1 MKYIVYMVLPV
12 LGFLLGWTIRW
23 LYAKFSLTAAE
34 QNAKRV
40 LSAALNE
47 AKQKKKDLIYETR
60 EVLDKE
66 KREQDK
72 TIRERYRE
80 LNLLESRLQK
90 KEDQITVKQ
99 TDLETKTIRVR
110 DRELEFEKLSTET
123 KNLRY
128 DLDRQLEAIARLT
141 VEEAQKKVIKSAE
154 SRAKKEIQD
163 MVHRIEQDAL
173 QDAEKKARNILVMTA
188 QRIAS
193 EVSSEITTSVV
204 ELPNEDMKGRII
216 GKEGRNIRILETL
229 TGADIIIDDTP
240 DAVVVSCFNPYR
252 RTIAIQ
258 TLSNLIKDG
267 RIHPAKIEEEVEK
280 VVQNLN
286 RVVFEEGEKLFL
298 ELGIQ
303 GSMHVDG
310 LRTIG
315 KLKFRTSFGQNLLS
329 HSREV
334 AMLSGM
340 IASELGANSNL
351 AKRGGLM
358 HDIGKAIDSNS
369 DLTHVELGVE
379 LAKRINEPPEVI
391 NAIAAHHGDVP
402 HNCLESI
409 IVQIADSMS
418 AARPGARRDT
428 LENYI
433 ERLVKLEKIANSLE
447 GVKHAYA
454 VHAGREVRVIINSE
468 KTSDAQV
475 QDIARDICRKIEE
488 ELKYPGR
495 VKITAIR
502 QTRIIEYAR

>member
-1 MKYIVYMVLPV
+1 MQYILYVILPV
-12 LGFLLGWTIRW
+12 FGFLFGWTIRW
-23 LYAKFSLTAAE
+23 FYAKIKLTSVE
-34 QNAKRV
+34 QNAKR
-40 LSAALNE
+40 LLASAEND
-47 AKQKKKDLIYETR
+47 AKQQKKDLIYETR
-60 EVLDKE
+60 ELLEKE
-66 KREQDK
+66 KREQEK
-72 TIRERYRE
+72 SFRERHRE
-80 LNLLESRLQK
+80 LNQVDNRLQK
-90 KEDQITVKQ
+90 KEDQLAVKQ
-99 TDLETKTIRVR
+99 SDLETQQIKVK
-110 DRELEFEKLSTET
+110 DRERELDKLHAET
-123 KNLRY
+123 KNIRNT
-128 DLDRQLEAIARLT
+128 LDKQLESIARLT
-141 VEEAQKKVIKSAE
+141 LEEAQKRVIEQAE
-154 SRAKKEIQD
+154 TRVRQEIKD
-163 MVHRIEQDAL
+163 IVHRIEQDAL
-173 QDAEKKARNILVMTA
+173 QDAEKKAKNILIQAA

-204 ELPNEDMKGRII
+204 VLPNEEMKGRII
-216 GKEGRNIRILETL
+216 GKEGRNIRVIETL
-229 TGADIIIDDTP
+229 IGADIIIDDTP

-252 RTIAIQ
+252 RAIAIQ
-258 TLSNLIKDG
+258 TLNNLIKDG
-267 RIHPAKIEEEVEK
+267 RIHPARIEEEVEK
-280 VVQNLN
+280 VTQNIN
-286 RVVFEEGEKLFL
+286 KVVYDEGERVFL

-315 KLKFRTSFGQNLLS
+315 KLKFRTSYGQNILS
-329 HSREV
+329 HSQEV
-334 AMLSGM
+334 AVLSGM
-340 IASELGANSNL
+340 IAKELGADANL
-351 AKRGGLM
+351 AKRGGLL

-369 DLTHVELGVE
+369 DFTHVELGVE

-402 HNCLESI
+402 HNCIESV

-433 ERLVKLEKIANSLE
+433 ERLIKLEKVANSVK

-468 KTSDAQV
+468 EASDSQV
-475 QDIARDICRKIEE
+475 QDIARTICKNIEE

>member
-1 MKYIVYMVLPV
+1 MQYILYVILPV
-12 LGFLLGWTIRW
+12 FGFLFGWTIRW
-23 LYAKFSLTAAE
+23 FYAKIKLTSAE
-34 QNAKRV
+34 QNAKR
-40 LSAALNE
+40 LLASAEND
-47 AKQKKKDLIYETR
+47 AKQQKKDLIYETR
-60 EVLDKE
+60 ELLEKE
-66 KREQDK
+66 KREQEK
-72 TIRERYRE
+72 SFRERHRE
-80 LNLLESRLQK
+80 LNQVDNRLQK
-90 KEDQITVKQ
+90 KEDQLAVKQ
-99 TDLETKTIRVR
+99 SDLETQQIKVK
-110 DRELEFEKLSTET
+110 DREIELDKLHAET
-123 KNLRY
+123 KNIRHT
-128 DLDRQLEAIARLT
+128 LDKQLESIARLT
-141 VEEAQKKVIKSAE
+141 LEEAQKRVIEQAE
-154 SRAKKEIQD
+154 TRVRQEIKD
-163 MVHRIEQDAL
+163 IVHRIEQDAL
-173 QDAEKKARNILVMTA
+173 QDAEKKAKNILIQAA

-204 ELPNEDMKGRII
+204 VLPNEEMKGRII
-216 GKEGRNIRILETL
+216 GREGRNIRVIETL
-229 TGADIIIDDTP
+229 IGADIIIDDTP

-252 RTIAIQ
+252 RAIAIQ
-258 TLSNLIKDG
+258 TLNNLIKDG
-267 RIHPAKIEEEVEK
+267 RIHPARIEEEVEK
-280 VVQNLN
+280 VTQNIN
-286 RVVFEEGEKLFL
+286 KVVYDEGERVFL

-315 KLKFRTSFGQNLLS
+315 KLKFRTSYGQNILS
-329 HSREV
+329 HSQEV
-334 AMLSGM
+334 AVLSGM
-340 IASELGANSNL
+340 IAKELGADANL
-351 AKRGGLM
+351 AKRGGLL

-369 DLTHVELGVE
+369 DFTHVELGVE

-402 HNCLESI
+402 HNCIESV

-433 ERLVKLEKIANSLE
+433 ERLIKLEKVANSVK

-468 KTSDAQV
+468 EASDSQV
-475 QDIARDICRKIEE
+475 QDIARTICKNIEE